1 MQDGSTPLIY
11 YIYDISV
18 SCLIKYHFSLC
29 DRMNGLI
36 KELFYIFIKI
46 FLLLRLDHLELGV
59 QNPECRIH
67 TFSFSL
73 ST

>member
-1 MQDGSTPLIY
+1 M
-11 YIYDISV
+11 
-18 SCLIKYHFSLC
+18 SCLIKYHFSLR

-59 QNPECRIH
+59 QNPEFRIH

-73 ST
+73 SN